1 MQEKNI
7 ISNQYWQD
15 NARFA
20 DIMNVG
26 MFQARKVLSADRL
39 SERDGSL
46 TYMNKKKGQKGM
58 QRYRDVTK
66 KADFGTHF
74 MIMGI
79 ENQSDIH
86 LAMPVRVMGNDF
98 MHYDRQ
104 LKERKAEHD
113 RKKDLTKDEYLSGLA
128 KDEKLYPVCTLV
140 IYYGKEEWTGPRKLS
155 EMLDFGELPEEVR
168 NVVADYPIHVID
180 ARRFADSEK
189 LETEARLL
197 FGMMQRDDNAE
208 ECAAYLKEN
217 QTEFQNISE
226 DTFEAIATFTGTMKL
241 LEQKEKY
248 ENEEGE
254 MDMCKAIDDMI
265 LNGEKRG
272 REIGEKYGKEL
283 GEKKMLN
290 LIRQM
295 TEDGELESIPRL
307 VSEPKFYEEMLVK
320 YHVS

>member
-1 MQEKNI
+1 
-7 ISNQYWQD
+7 
-15 NARFA
+15 
-20 DIMNVG
+20 
-26 MFQARKVLSADRL
+26 
-39 SERDGSL
+39 
-46 TYMNKKKGQKGM
+46 
-58 QRYRDVTK
+58 
-66 KADFGTHF
+66 
-74 MIMGI
+74 
-79 ENQSDIH
+79 
-86 LAMPVRVMGNDF
+86 
-98 MHYDRQ
+98 
-104 LKERKAEHD
+104 
-113 RKKDLTKDEYLSGLA
+113 
-128 KDEKLYPVCTLV
+128 
-140 IYYGKEEWTGPRKLS
+140 
-155 EMLDFGELPEEVR
+155 
-168 NVVADYPIHVID
+168 
-180 ARRFADSEK
+180 
-189 LETEARLL
+189 
-197 FGMMQRDDNAE
+197 MMQRDDNAE

-272 REIGEKYGKEL
+272 KEL

-320 YHVS
+320 YQVS